1 MSYKK
6 SSKFEAMGKATLV
19 IRADANAHIG
29 TGHLMRCLALA
40 QGWKD
45 AGGEVTFVTA
55 CSNDNLLGR
64 LYDEGFTVHKI
75 ENPYPHPQ
83 DWQTTREILEEHK
96 DAWLVIDGYHFDSS
110 YQRLVK
116 ESGHPL
122 LAIDD
127 YGHAG
132 HYYADIVLNQ
142 NLHAENLTYSCEPYT
157 KLLLGTKY
165 VLLRRE
171 FLKWRG
177 WKREIPE
184 VARKVLVTMGGSDPE
199 NVTLKVINAINMVDF
214 GPLEVAVVVGPTNPH
229 YEALERAAR
238 TSRHS
243 IVLMRNV
250 PDMPELMSW
259 ADIAIAA
266 GGTTCWELAFMG
278 LPFVVI
284 VLAKNQRLVA
294 EALND
299 VGCALDL
306 GWHDDLSSLEITEP
320 LVSLLLNQKR
330 RAEMNQRG
338 QQIVDGKGV
347 IRVLHY
353 MGLKILRLRPA
364 CECDCQLLWE
374 WANDTQVR
382 DSAFCSASIPWEE
395 HVKWFNNK
403 LSDPNCLIYIAEDQ
417 KGTPIGQIRFDIDGE
432 QAEVDVS
439 IGKGKRGLGYGA
451 YLIEQGVR
459 ELFQNMVV
467 KAVHAFIKP
476 DNISSIISFEK
487 AGFRHIGTDTI
498 KGHKAKHYMMV
509 RENGL

>member
-1 MSYKK
+1 
-6 SSKFEAMGKATLV
+6 
-19 IRADANAHIG
+19 
-29 TGHLMRCLALA
+29 MRCLALA

-64 LYDEGFTVHKI
+64 LYDEGFTVHKV

-96 DAWLVIDGYHFDSS
+96 GGWLVIDGYHFDSS

-127 YGHAG
+127 YGHAD
-132 HYYADIVLNQ
+132 HYYADIDLNQ
-142 NLHAENLTYSCEPYT
+142 NLHAESLTYSCEPYT

-184 VARKVLVTMGGSDPE
+184 VARKVVVTMGGSDPE
-199 NVTLKVINAINMVDF
+199 NVTLKVINAISMVDF

-238 TSRHS
+238 ASRHS

-259 ADIAIAA
+259 ADVAIAA

-278 LPFVVI
+278 LPTVLI
-284 VLAKNQRLVA
+284 VMAENQRLVA
-294 EALND
+294 EGMAEE
-299 VGCALDL
+299 GGAISL
-306 GWHDDLSSLEITEP
+306 GWHGDLSSDGMAK
-320 LVSLLLNQKR
+320 VMRDLLTDGR
-330 RAEMNQRG
+330 RRLKMSCKAQEL
-338 QQIVDGKGV
+338 VDGEGVERLVMHLKG
-347 IRVLHY
+347 H
-353 MGLKILRLRPA
+353 KLRLRA
-364 CECDCQLLWE
+364 VKEEDCKLLWE
-374 WANDTQVR
+374 LAIVSRSLCIAHRAQLLRTGLDWTVFSPPDVQQ
-382 DSAFCSASIPWEE
+382 
-395 HVKWFNNK
+395 
-403 LSDPNCLIYIAEDQ
+403 LI
-417 KGTPIGQIRFDIDGE
+417 FDRREFQDRPLAIFFVHLLRY
-432 QAEVDVS
+432 EVDD
-439 IGKGKRGLGYGA
+439 
-451 YLIEQGVR
+451 
-459 ELFQNMVV
+459 FTT
-467 KAVHAFIKP
+467 
-476 DNISSIISFEK
+476 SFW
-487 AGFRHIGTDTI
+487 
-498 KGHKAKHYMMV
+498 V
-509 RENGL
+509 

>member
-1 MSYKK
+1 MR
-6 SSKFEAMGKATLV
+6 EDPLV

-45 AGGEVTFVTA
+45 SGGEVVFTTA
-55 CSNDNLLGR
+55 CPNDNLLGR
-64 LYDEGFTVHKI
+64 LYGEGFTVHKI

-83 DWQTTREILEEHK
+83 DWQTTREILEEYK
-96 DAWLVIDGYHFDSS
+96 GGWLVIDGYHFDSS

-142 NLHAENLTYSCEPYT
+142 NLHAENLTYSCEPYA
-157 KLLLGTKY
+157 KLLLGSKY

-238 TSRHS
+238 ASRHS

-259 ADIAIAA
+259 ADVAIAA

-278 LPFVVI
+278 LPTVLI
-284 VLAKNQRLVA
+284 VMAENQTLIARS
-294 EALND
+294 LNEKRI
-299 VGCALDL
+299 AYNL
-306 GWHDDLSSLEITEP
+306 GWREMVNYNDIVKATSTLSIDYKQRFHMSQEA
-320 LVSLLLNQKR
+320 QKT
-330 RAEMNQRG
+330 
-338 QQIVDGKGV
+338 VDGEGV
-347 IRVLHY
+347 KR
-353 MGLKILRLRPA
+353 ILN
-364 CECDCQLLWE
+364 E
-374 WANDTQVR
+374 
-382 DSAFCSASIPWEE
+382 
-395 HVKWFNNK
+395 VK
-403 LSDPNCLIYIAEDQ
+403 P
-417 KGTPIGQIRFDIDGE
+417 
-432 QAEVDVS
+432 
-439 IGKGKRGLGYGA
+439 
-451 YLIEQGVR
+451 
-459 ELFQNMVV
+459 
-467 KAVHAFIKP
+467 
-476 DNISSIISFEK
+476 
-487 AGFRHIGTDTI
+487 
-498 KGHKAKHYMMV
+498 
-509 RENGL
+509 

>member
-1 MSYKK
+1 
-6 SSKFEAMGKATLV
+6 MGKDPLV

-55 CSNDNLLGR
+55 YSNDNLLGR
-64 LYDEGFTVHKI
+64 LYDEGFTVHKV

-127 YGHAG
+127 YGHAD

-171 FLKWRG
+171 FLKWRR

-184 VARKVLVTMGGSDPE
+184 VARKVLITMGGSDPE
-199 NVTLKVINAINMVDF
+199 NVSLKVINAINMVDF

-238 TSRHS
+238 ASRHS

-278 LPFVVI
+278 LPFVG
-284 VLAKNQRLVA
+284 LSRAKQETALLQGTTCAGISLNLGDCLNVEPRMISEILFNLLSAKKQRLMM
-294 EALND
+294 
-299 VGCALDL
+299 
-306 GWHDDLSSLEITEP
+306 SLAGY
-320 LVSLLLNQKR
+320 S
-330 RAEMNQRG
+330 
-338 QQIVDGKGV
+338 
-347 IRVLHY
+347 
-353 MGLKILRLRPA
+353 
-364 CECDCQLLWE
+364 
-374 WANDTQVR
+374 
-382 DSAFCSASIPWEE
+382 F
-395 HVKWFNNK
+395 
-403 LSDPNCLIYIAEDQ
+403 
-417 KGTPIGQIRFDIDGE
+417 IDGFGP
-432 QAEVDVS
+432 ARV
-439 IGKGKRGLGYGA
+439 I
-451 YLIEQGVR
+451 
-459 ELFQNMVV
+459 
-467 KAVHAFIKP
+467 
-476 DNISSIISFEK
+476 SIIKE
-487 AGFRHIGTDTI
+487 GQRT
-498 KGHKAKHYMMV
+498 
-509 RENGL
+509 

>member
-1 MSYKK
+1 MVTLKP
-6 SSKFEAMGKATLV
+6 LV
-19 IRADANAHIG
+19 IRTDAGLHIG
-29 TGHLMRCLALA
+29 SGHLMRCLALA
-40 QGWKD
+40 QAWKD
-45 AGGEVTFVTA
+45 SGGEVVFATA

-64 LYDEGFTVHKI
+64 LYDEGFTVHKV

-83 DWQTTREILEEHK
+83 DWQTTREILEEYK
-96 DAWLVIDGYHFDSS
+96 GAWLVIDGYHFDSS

-142 NLHAENLTYSCEPYT
+142 NLHAESLTYSCEPYT

-177 WKREIPE
+177 WKRKTPE

-229 YEALERAAR
+229 YEALERATR

-259 ADIAIAA
+259 ADVAIAA

-278 LPFVVI
+278 LPTVLI
-284 VLAKNQRLVA
+284 VMAENQRLVA
-294 EALND
+294 ERMAEEGGAIN
-299 VGCALDL
+299 L
-306 GWHDDLSSLEITEP
+306 GWHRDLSSDETAK
-320 LVSLLLNQKR
+320 VMRDLLTDGR
-330 RAEMNQRG
+330 RRLKMSCKAQEL
-338 QQIVDGKGV
+338 VDGEGV
-347 IRVLHY
+347 E
-353 MGLKILRLRPA
+353 RLVMH
-364 CECDCQLLWE
+364 L
-374 WANDTQVR
+374 
-382 DSAFCSASIPWEE
+382 AS
-395 HVKWFNNK
+395 
-403 LSDPNCLIYIAEDQ
+403 
-417 KGTPIGQIRFDIDGE
+417 
-432 QAEVDVS
+432 
-439 IGKGKRGLGYGA
+439 
-451 YLIEQGVR
+451 
-459 ELFQNMVV
+459 
-467 KAVHAFIKP
+467 
-476 DNISSIISFEK
+476 
-487 AGFRHIGTDTI
+487 
-498 KGHKAKHYMMV
+498 
-509 RENGL
+509 

>member
-1 MSYKK
+1 MR
-6 SSKFEAMGKATLV
+6 EDPLV

-45 AGGEVTFVTA
+45 SGGEVVFTTA
-55 CSNDNLLGR
+55 CPNDNLLGR
-64 LYDEGFTVHKI
+64 LYGEGFTVHKI

-83 DWQTTREILEEHK
+83 DWQTTREILEEYK
-96 DAWLVIDGYHFDSS
+96 GGWLVIDGYHFDSS

-132 HYYADIVLNQ
+132 HYYADVVLNQ
-142 NLHAENLTYSCEPYT
+142 NLHAESLTYSCEPHT

-177 WKREIPE
+177 WKRKTPE

-238 TSRHS
+238 ASRHS

-278 LPFVVI
+278 LPTVLI
-284 VLAKNQRLVA
+284 VMAENQRLVA
-294 EALND
+294 EGMAEEGGAIN
-299 VGCALDL
+299 L
-306 GWHDDLSSLEITEP
+306 GWHGDLSSDGTAK
-320 LVSLLLNQKR
+320 VMRDLLTDGR
-330 RAEMNQRG
+330 RRLKMSCKAQEL
-338 QQIVDGKGV
+338 VDGEGVERLVMYLKG
-347 IRVLHY
+347 H
-353 MGLKILRLRPA
+353 KLRLRA
-364 CECDCQLLWE
+364 VKEEDCKLLWE
-374 WANDTQVR
+374 LANDPEVR
-382 DSAFCSASIPWEE
+382 AASFSSKLIPWEE
-395 HVKWFNNK
+395 HVNWFRSK
-403 LSDPNCLIYIAEDQ
+403 QSDTSCLFLLALNEIDE
-417 KGTPIGQIRFDIDGE
+417 PIGQVRFDLDGSR
-432 QAEVDVS
+432 AVVS
-439 IGKGKRGLGYGA
+439 VSLRKEFRGKGYGSELIKIASQRLFETSDVNSIVA
-451 YLIEQGVR
+451 Y
-459 ELFQNMVV
+459 V
-467 KAVHAFIKP
+467 KLANKASVHAFV
-476 DNISSIISFEK
+476 N
-487 AGFRHIGTDTI
+487 AGFKQ
-498 KGHKAKHYMMV
+498 KGLVMIHGQEAFNFLLEKGYSYH
-509 RENGL
+509 EWSN